1 MKKTALYTAFCLV
14 ILGCTTFSLQA
25 AEEKMAL
32 PFFVP
37 LLATPSQQTPTPPPL
52 PPDNPTPP
60 PVPPNNPDP
69 GDGEPTIQWDSSDF
83 LHVYDVGPGQP
94 YAEPSEVPW
103 EDLPSSTLVRIHYRP
118 TPYRSKFVISTTG
131 TPANPLVVMGVP
143 DNGRLPVISGDNA
156 VTRTSMYY
164 LNERR
169 SVVKVG
175 NYTGP
180 DDTDQPAYVY
190 IQDLDIRS
198 GRPAYT
204 FTDRNGSARQYL
216 TNGAAIHI
224 EEGDHIS
231 IIGCDLHD
239 SGNGLF
245 SNHLASD
252 ILVRGNH
259 IYDNGIEGRF
269 LEHNSY
275 TGSKGIIFEY
285 NHYGPLRSGCGG
297 NNLKDRSSGTII
309 RYNWI
314 ESGNR
319 QLDLVETG
327 HAAIFNDPAYNAT
340 FVYGNVLIEP
350 DGAGNSQ
357 VLHYGGD
364 TDRNRDMYRQGT
376 LYFYHNTVVST
387 RSGNTTLMRLST
399 NQVSARLNNNLL
411 FSTAGG
417 SRLAITSGS
426 GQTALED
433 NWISSGWRN
442 THESSLEPGASV
454 TDLGNV
460 VGTNPQFVDITTQ
473 DFHLRSASPA
483 SGASGSLPAAVS
495 QYPVEFQYVKHQGGE
510 ERPTGN
516 ATDIGAFQ
524 REGQ

>member
-1 MKKTALYTAFCLV
+1 MKKTALYTLFCCV
-14 ILGCTTFSLQA
+14 IIGCTAYSPQA
-25 AEEKMAL
+25 AEDKMAL

-37 LLATPSQQTPTPPPL
+37 LLTNPSQQTPAPPPI
-52 PPDNPTPP
+52 PPDNP
-60 PVPPNNPDP
+60 NPD
-69 GDGEPTIQWDSSDF
+69 DGEPTIQWDPSDF
-83 LHVYDVGPGQP
+83 LQVYDVGPGQP

-103 EDLPSSTLVRIHYRP
+103 EDLTSSTLVRIHYRD

-131 TPANPLVVMGVP
+131 TPANPMVVMGIS

-164 LNERR
+164 LNEKR

-190 IQDLDIRS
+190 IQGLDIRS
-198 GRPAYT
+198 GRPSYT
-204 FTDRNGSARQYL
+204 FTDRHGATQQYL
-216 TNGAAIHI
+216 NNAAAIHI
-224 EEGDHIS
+224 EEGDHVS
-231 IIGCDLHD
+231 VIGCELHD

-245 SNHLASD
+245 STHLAND
-252 ILVRGNH
+252 ILVRSNH
-259 IYDNGIEGRF
+259 IYDNGIEGRYY
-269 LEHNSY
+269 EHNSY

-285 NHYGPLRSGCGG
+285 NHYGPLRTGCDG
-297 NNLKDRSSGTII
+297 NNLKDRSSGTVI

-319 QLDLVETG
+319 QLDLVETDYFEV
-327 HAAIFNDPAYNAT
+327 FNDPAYNAT
-340 FVYGNVLIEP
+340 FVYGNVLVEP

-357 VLHYGGD
+357 ILHYGGD
-364 TDRNRDMYRQGT
+364 GGDTAMYRQGT

-399 NQVSARLNNNLL
+399 NQVQARLNNNLL

-417 SRLAITSGS
+417 SYLAITSGN
-426 GQTALED
+426 GQTILKD

-442 THESSLEPGASV
+442 THESGLDPGATV

-460 VGTNPQFVDITTQ
+460 AGTDPQFENINTQ
-473 DFHLRSASPA
+473 DFHLRAASPA
-483 SGASGSLPAAVS
+483 SGAGGSLPAATS
-495 QYPVEFQYVKHQGGE
+495 QYPVKFQYVKHQGGE

-516 ATDIGAFQ
+516 TSDIGAFQ
-524 REGQ
+524 REEQ